1 MGYCYSKGILV
12 QIKNWPFQVG
22 VTLQVHT
29 GWWEDAVI
37 VQFTMAPFGWKQY
50 CRLIV
55 CHEQQSLCTN
65 PHSQVSWTNFII
77 IVNSSSKYQ
86 LQTFVLLTSYI
97 TIIISLLF
105 YFLAKYSQISL
116 WACTCMCV
124 CVCTV
129 CESTLS
135 VIIYFFK
142 LWVDLIGSEA
152 LLSLFCVF
160 YKWQSQIKKF

>member
-1 MGYCYSKGILV
+1 MGYCYTKGIFV

-22 VTLQVHT
+22 MTLQVHT
-29 GWWEDAVI
+29 GWWVDDVI
-37 VQFTMAPFGWKQY
+37 VQFTMAPFEWEQY
-50 CRLIV
+50 CRLVV

-77 IVNSSSKYQ
+77 ILNSSSKYQ

-105 YFLAKYSQISL
+105 YFFGKILPNFLVGMY
-116 WACTCMCV
+116 MHV
-124 CVCTV
+124 GVCTV

-135 VIIYFFK
+135 VIKYFFNC
-142 LWVDLIGSEA
+142 G
-152 LLSLFCVF
+152 
-160 YKWQSQIKKF
+160 